1 MSSNERKPMVL
12 VLADLNGSGKTM
24 ITEYFELVGT
34 YTNADELV
42 MQAGISNQEAA
53 KLVDQRRYES
63 IQKKKILRLRQFCPQ
78 NTGLIY

>member
-12 VLADLNGSGKTM
+12 VLADLNGSGKTT

-63 IQKKKILRLRQFCPQ
+63 I
-78 NTGLIY
+78 